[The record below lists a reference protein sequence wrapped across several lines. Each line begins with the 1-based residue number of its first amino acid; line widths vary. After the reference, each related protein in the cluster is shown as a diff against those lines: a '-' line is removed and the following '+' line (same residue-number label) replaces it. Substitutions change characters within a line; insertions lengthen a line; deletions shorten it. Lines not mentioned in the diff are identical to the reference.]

1 MLSTTLLLAASMVV
15 GQAEESKIPQEVLK
29 QLKYMEGTWE
39 VVGNVENEEVRGIWS
54 ARWAP
59 GKHCLLRRSEHE
71 IGGES
76 VIGVGVIGWDG
87 VTETITEQVF
97 FSNNGSALLRWK
109 VLPSGNLEGEIS
121 SYREGQKSA
130 GKVTMTKDGSAK
142 MLYRA
147 KNSDG
152 EEIKA
157 TMSKVERRGKKGK
170 KD

>member
-1 MLSTTLLLAASMVV
+1 MSLVATSFLKIRNADHVEHYVVV
-15 GQAEESKIPQEVLK
+15 GCVDGCWAGGREQD
-29 QLKYMEGTWE
+29 
-39 VVGNVENEEVRGIWS
+39 S
-54 ARWAP
+54 ARSA
-59 GKHCLLRRSEHE
+59 H
-71 IGGES
+71 
-76 VIGVGVIGWDG
+76 G